1 MPVPRGQAL
10 LFYYLHLQ
18 RNMLGRTI
26 SLYTNA
32 YSGLSKST
40 WLLSLV
46 MLVNRSG
53 TMVIPFMTIYLTQ
66 PSMGYSI
73 GQAGLVMGI
82 FGLGAVCG
90 GFLGGRLTDRLGF
103 YRVQLVT
110 LTGGGLLFMTLGQ
123 MKSYPLIC
131 VCTFLLS
138 VVNEAFRPANS
149 TAIAHYCKEE
159 NRTRSYSLNRLAVNL
174 GWAVGGAIGGILAS
188 INYHLLFWVDGIT
201 NILAAILLRY
211 FLSAAATS
219 APISAAATAAP
230 IPKESAPPAPAGSP
244 YRDKIYL
251 QFIGCTILFAGCF
264 FQLFTILPV
273 YYKKVLHMPEYMI
286 GLLMTLNGVI
296 ITLFEMVLVFKLE
309 GKKENLFYIFNGVL
323 VVTLSFLLLNILPL
337 SVISAFI
344 CMLLVTIGEIMAM
357 PFMNSFWIAR
367 TAKNNRGQYAGLYT
381 IAWST
386 AQALGP
392 IGGSQGAEHWGFRTL
407 WWIVSGICL
416 LSAIGFRWLRQNQ
429 AAAVNE

>member
-1 MPVPRGQAL
+1 
-10 LFYYLHLQ
+10 
-18 RNMLGRTI
+18 MLGRTI

-90 GFLGGRLTDRLGF
+90 GFMGGRLTDLLGF
-103 YRVQLVT
+103 HRVQLVT
-110 LTGGGLLFMTLGQ
+110 LTGGGFLFMVLGQ
-123 MKSYPLIC
+123 MKNYPLIC
-131 VCTFLLS
+131 LCTFLLS

-159 NRTRSYSLNRLAVNL
+159 NRTRSYSLNRLAINL

-211 FLSAAATS
+211 FLADVS
-219 APISAAATAAP
+219 APAPAHREATT
-230 IPKESAPPAPAGSP
+230 ETPAGSP

-251 QFIGCTILFAGCF
+251 KFIGCTILFAACF

-273 YYKKVLHMPEYMI
+273 FYKRVLHLPEYMI
-286 GLLMTLNGVI
+286 GLLMTFNGLI

-309 GKKENLFYIFNGVL
+309 GKRENLFYIFNGAVL
-323 VVTLSFLLLNILPL
+323 VALSFILLNIFPL
-337 SVISAFI
+337 SVFSAFA
-344 CMLLVTIGEIMAM
+344 CMLLVTIGEILAM

-367 TAKNNRGQYAGLYT
+367 TAKANRGQYAGLYT

-386 AQALGP
+386 AQVLGP
-392 IGGSQGAEHWGFRTL
+392 SGGSQVVEHFGFRTL
-407 WWIVSGICL
+407 WWSIGGICL
-416 LSAIGFRWLRQNQ
+416 LSAMGFRWLSSK
-429 AAAVNE
+429 